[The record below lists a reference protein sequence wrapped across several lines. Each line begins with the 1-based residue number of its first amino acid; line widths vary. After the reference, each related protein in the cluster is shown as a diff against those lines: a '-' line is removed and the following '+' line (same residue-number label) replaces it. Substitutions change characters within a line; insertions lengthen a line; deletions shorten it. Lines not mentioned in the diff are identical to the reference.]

1 VITLITTH
9 ITMPSEIMCSSSSSS
24 SLHSQEVVRDPL
36 KSKFLMR
43 LGVVHQCNPIT
54 SKHSSL
60 SGASSESSLLH
71 WKLPTRDLQSVPRYT
86 SPLKYNHHEE
96 KKRLERR
103 KLLRAA
109 GSANPKSPSPT
120 TLSKMSKP
128 KRCITFDESVKVVP
142 IPMRSEYS
150 DRIRSRLWSNTIELY
165 ENAGKCRCYKFTYIH
180 FFFTSYLIVTYLLVC
195 YMQSN

>member
-1 VITLITTH
+1 
-9 ITMPSEIMCSSSSSS
+9 MSSEIMCSSSSSH
-24 SLHSQEVVRDPL
+24 HSQEVVRDRL

-43 LGVVHQCNPIT
+43 LGVVHHCNPIT

-60 SGASSESSLLH
+60 ADASSESSLLH
-71 WKLPTRDLQSVPRYT
+71 RKLPTRDLQSVPRYT
-86 SPLKYNHHEE
+86 SQLKYNHHEE

-103 KLLRAA
+103 VHLLRAA
-109 GSANPKSPSPT
+109 GSANPESSSPT
-120 TLSKMSKP
+120 TPSNMSKP
-128 KRCITFDESVKVVP
+128 KRCITFNESVKIVP

-165 ENAGKCRCYKFTYIH
+165 ENAGKCRCYNV
-180 FFFTSYLIVTYLLVC
+180 FFTFYLIVTYLLVC

>member
-1 VITLITTH
+1 
-9 ITMPSEIMCSSSSSS
+9 MPSETMCSSSSSH
-24 SLHSQEVVRDPL
+24 HSQEVVRDPL

-43 LGVVHQCNPIT
+43 LGVVHHCNPLT

-60 SGASSESSLLH
+60 TDASSESSLLH
-71 WKLPTRDLQSVPRYT
+71 RKLPTRDLQSVPRYT
-86 SPLKYNHHEE
+86 SQLKYNHHEE

-103 KLLRAA
+103 MHLLRAA
-109 GSANPKSPSPT
+109 GSVNPLSPSPT

-150 DRIRSRLWSNTIELY
+150 DRIRSRLWSNTVELY
-165 ENAGKCRCYKFTYIH
+165 DNAGKCRCYKFTYIH
-180 FFFTSYLIVTYLLVC
+180 LFFTIYLIVTYLLVC
-195 YMQSN
+195 CMQSN

>member
-1 VITLITTH
+1 
-9 ITMPSEIMCSSSSSS
+9 
-24 SLHSQEVVRDPL
+24 
-36 KSKFLMR
+36 MR
-43 LGVVHQCNPIT
+43 LGVVHHCNPLT

-60 SGASSESSLLH
+60 VDASSESSLLH
-71 WKLPTRDLQSVPRYT
+71 RKLPTRDLQSVPRYT
-86 SPLKYNHHEE
+86 SQLKYNHHEE

-103 KLLRAA
+103 MHLLRAA
-109 GSANPKSPSPT
+109 GSVNPLSPSPT

-150 DRIRSRLWSNTIELY
+150 DRIRSRLWSNTVELY

-180 FFFTSYLIVTYLLVC
+180 FFFTFYLIVTALLVC
-195 YMQSN
+195 YMQLIMVARNHVEYASEGFDWRNAADDEQM